1 MFSVSPCLE
10 VVLSSFSEDLQER
23 EEEEVEEGDPKK
35 QERGRE
41 SGEVRPLK
49 EEEEQERPLLLGRRE
64 RPQEERRGILPN
76 RQVQVPSGAKR
87 RADGGEEESGC
98 LDGEL

>member
-10 VVLSSFSEDLQER
+10 VVLSSFSEDPQER

-41 SGEVRPLK
+41 SGEVQHLR

-64 RPQEERRGILPN
+64 LPREERRGILPN

-87 RADGGEEESGC
+87 RADRGEEESGC